1 MPPHGTGSCS
11 REVLR
16 MFPAAFDY
24 RAPASLADALDILR
38 DRGDDA
44 KVMAGGQSL
53 IPLLKLRFAQPAL
66 VVDIG
71 RLPNLSGIR
80 RQDGHLSIGALTR
93 HVEVERSTELKSMLP
108 ILPEAAH
115 WIADPLVR
123 NRGTLGGSICHA
135 DPSGDWG
142 SVMLAL
148 DAELVAHS
156 RKGDRTIRAAD
167 FFAGPFTTALR
178 PDEILTEIRIP
189 LAKRRSGG
197 AYNKLERKVGDF
209 ATVAV
214 ATYVE
219 LDGDKVAK
227 AGIGMTSVGDKNLKA
242 AAAEKALVGREATD
256 EVIAE
261 AARQAAAAAEPK
273 ADIRGSVEYKKDVVR
288 VFVQR
293 GLKAA
298 VARAKEGR

>member
-1 MPPHGTGSCS
+1 
-11 REVLR
+11 

-24 RAPASLADALDILR
+24 RAPASLADALDILS
-38 DRGDDA
+38 DRGDEA

-53 IPLLKLRFAQPAL
+53 IPLLKLRFSQPAL

-71 RLPNLSGIR
+71 RLPDLGGVR
-80 RQDGHLSIGALTR
+80 RDDGHLRIGALTR
-93 HVEVERSTELKSMLP
+93 HVDIERSDELRSMLP

-148 DAELVAHS
+148 DAELVAQS
-156 RKGDRTIRAAD
+156 KKGDRTIRAAD
-167 FFAGPFTTALR
+167 FFEGPFTTALR

-189 LAKRRSGG
+189 LAKGHAGG

-219 LDGDKVAK
+219 LNGGKVAK

>member
-1 MPPHGTGSCS
+1 
-11 REVLR
+11 

-24 RAPASLADALDILR
+24 RAPASLAEAVDILR
-38 DRGDDA
+38 QRGEEA

-53 IPLLKLRFAQPAL
+53 IPLLKLRFSQPAL

-71 RLPNLSGIR
+71 RLHNLAGIER
-80 RQDGHLSIGALTR
+80 RDGHLHVGALTK
-93 HVEVERSTELKSMLP
+93 HVDIERSTELRSLCP

-123 NRGTLGGSICHA
+123 NQGTVGGSVCHA
-135 DPSGDWG
+135 DPAGDWG

-148 DAELVAHS
+148 GADFVAHS
-156 RKGDRTIRAAD
+156 EAGDRVIHAAD

-189 LAKRRSGG
+189 VAAHSAG

-214 ATYVE
+214 AVQVT
-219 LDGDKVAK
+219 LDGGKIK
-227 AGIGMTSVGDKNLKA
+227 SAGIGLTSVGDRNLKA
-242 AAAEKALVGREATD
+242 ADAEKSLAGKEPTD
-256 EVIAE
+256 AAIAE
-261 AARQAAAAAEPK
+261 AARLAAQAAEPK
-273 ADIRGSVEYKKDVVR
+273 SDIRGSAEYKKDVVR

-293 GLKAA
+293 GLKTAITR
-298 VARAKEGR
+298 AREGKG

>member
-1 MPPHGTGSCS
+1 
-11 REVLR
+11 

-24 RAPASLADALDILR
+24 RAPSTLDEALSVLKE
-38 DRGDDA
+38 RGDEA

-53 IPLLKLRFAQPAL
+53 IPLLKLRFAQPGM

-71 RLPNLSGIR
+71 RMKGLSGVTR
-80 RQDGHLSIGALTR
+80 NDGRLRIGALTR
-93 HVEVERSTELKSMLP
+93 HVDIERSRDLGGAWV

-123 NRGTLGGSICHA
+123 NQGTIGGSICHA

-148 DAELVAHS
+148 DADLVARS
-156 RKGDRTIRAAD
+156 SKGERVIHAAD
-167 FFAGPFTTALR
+167 FFEGPFTTALR
-178 PDEILTEIRIP
+178 PDEILTEIRV
-189 LAKRRSGG
+189 ASSSKHAAG

-214 ATYVE
+214 AVQVE
-219 LDGDKVAK
+219 LDGGKVSK
-227 AGIGMTSVGDKNLKA
+227 AGIGLTSVGPTNIKA
-242 AAAEKALVGREATD
+242 TAAEKALVGREPTD
-256 EVIAE
+256 AVIAE
-261 AARQAAAAAEPK
+261 AAKLAATVAEPK
-273 ADIRGSVEYKKDVVR
+273 DDVRGSAEFKKDVVR

-293 GLKAA
+293 GLKTAI
-298 VARAKEGR
+298 ARAREVRP